1 MKPTYS
7 STTEKR
13 IELKDVFSACEL
25 AKFEKFI
32 KLSKFSFYTPFP
44 SRQINS
50 IYFDDHFFSSLED
63 SIEGNSLRTKKRIR
77 WYGSDIKQ
85 VDGTLEIKKK
95 QGIYSWK
102 QLYKNKYTVNPNAK
116 SWGGMI
122 ESKDEKNGPNT
133 DLLNQLPRSIIS
145 YNRQYFCSFD
155 GKVRITIDQ
164 NLQSFLQNFP
174 FSTNLIRAKKHHN
187 FMIIE
192 VKVDSKDEHLVEL
205 VRQEIPFAPRRFSK
219 YCESLIPQKDIYLF

>member
-1 MKPTYS
+1 MKTTYS

-13 IELKDVFSACEL
+13 IEIKDVFSPFEL
-25 AKFEKFI
+25 SKFESAI
-32 KLSKFSFYTPFP
+32 KLSRLSFYCPYP
-44 SRQINS
+44 SRRINS
-50 IYFDDHFFSSLED
+50 IYFDDYSYRSLED
-63 SIEGNSLRTKKRIR
+63 SIEGNTLRTKRRIR
-77 WYGSDIKQ
+77 WYGTKKNK
-85 VDGTLEIKKK
+85 VNATLEIKKK

-102 QLYKNKYTVNPNAK
+102 ELYKNKYFINPNAK

-122 ESKDEKNGPNT
+122 ETKDERHGPNT
-133 DLLNQLPRSIIS
+133 VLLNQLPRSIIS

-155 GKVRITIDQ
+155 GKIRITIDQ

-174 FSTNLIRAKKHHN
+174 FSPNLIRSKKHHN

-192 VKVDSKDEHLVEL
+192 VKVDSKDEHLIEM

-219 YCESLIPQKDIYLF
+219 YCESLIPQKDINLF

>member
-13 IELKDVFSACEL
+13 IEIKDVFSALDLSKIER
-25 AKFEKFI
+25 AI
-32 KLSKFSFYTPFP
+32 KLSRFSFYCPHP

-50 IYFDDHFFSSLED
+50 IYFDDYSYRSLED

-77 WYGSDIKQ
+77 WYGAEKNK
-85 VDGTLEIKKK
+85 VNGTLEIKKK

-102 QLYKNKYTVNPNAK
+102 QLYKNKYTINPNAK

-122 ESKDEKNGPNT
+122 ESKDEKHVPNT
-133 DLLNQLPRSIIS
+133 VLLNQIPRSIIS

-164 NLQSFLQNFP
+164 NIQSFSQN
-174 FSTNLIRAKKHHN
+174 STWWPNFDQVRKHYN

-192 VKVDSKDEHLVEL
+192 VKVSSKDEHLVEL
-205 VRQEIPFAPRRFSK
+205 VRQEIPFTPKRFSK
-219 YCESLIPQKDIYLF
+219 YCESLIPQKYFYSF

>member
-1 MKPTYS
+1 MKLTYK

-13 IELKDVFSACEL
+13 IEIKDVFSPFEL
-25 AKFEKFI
+25 SKFESAI
-32 KLSKFSFYTPFP
+32 KLSRLSFYCPYP
-44 SRQINS
+44 SRKINS
-50 IYFDDHFFSSLED
+50 IYFDDYSYRSLED
-63 SIEGNSLRTKKRIR
+63 SIEGSSLRTKRRIR
-77 WYGSDIKQ
+77 WYGMQKKK
-85 VDGTLEIKKK
+85 VDATLEVKKK

-102 QLYKNKYTVNPNAK
+102 ELYKNKYTVNPNAK

-122 ESKDEKNGPNT
+122 ESKDEKHGRNIV
-133 DLLNQLPRSIIS
+133 LLNQLPKSIIS
-145 YNRQYFCSFD
+145 YDRQYFCSFD

-174 FSTNLIRAKKHHN
+174 FFPNLIRSKKHYN

-192 VKVDSKDEHLVEL
+192 VKFDSKDEHLVEM

-219 YCESLIPQKDIYLF
+219 YCESLIPQKDINLY

>member
-1 MKPTYS
+1 M
-7 STTEKR
+7 
-13 IELKDVFSACEL
+13 
-25 AKFEKFI
+25 
-32 KLSKFSFYTPFP
+32 
-44 SRQINS
+44 Q
-50 IYFDDHFFSSLED
+50 
-63 SIEGNSLRTKKRIR
+63 KK
-77 WYGSDIKQ
+77 K
-85 VDGTLEIKKK
+85 VDATLEVKKK
-95 QGIYSWK
+95 QGKYSWK

-122 ESKDEKNGPNT
+122 ESKDEKYGPDN
-133 DLLNQLPRSIIS
+133 DLLNQLPTSIIS

-192 VKVDSKDEHLVEL
+192 VKVDSKDEHLIEL

-219 YCESLIPQKDIYLF
+219 YCESLIPQKDIYLFWENF

>member
-7 STTEKR
+7 SSTEKR
-13 IELKDVFSACEL
+13 IEIKDFFSPFEL
-25 AKFEKFI
+25 SKFESAI
-32 KLSKFSFYTPFP
+32 KLSRLSFYCPYP

-50 IYFDDHFFSSLED
+50 IYFDDYSYRSLED
-63 SIEGNSLRTKKRIR
+63 SIEGNSLRTKRRIR
-77 WYGSDIKQ
+77 WYGMQKKK
-85 VDGTLEIKKK
+85 VDATLEVKKK

-102 QLYKNKYTVNPNAK
+102 ELYKSKYFINPSAK
-116 SWGGMI
+116 SWTGMI
-122 ESKDEKNGPNT
+122 ESKDEKHGPNT
-133 DLLNQLPRSIIS
+133 VLLNQLPRSIIS

-192 VKVDSKDEHLVEL
+192 VKVDSKDEHLIEL
-205 VRQEIPFAPRRFSK
+205 VRQEIPFSSRRFSK

>member
-13 IELKDVFSACEL
+13 IEIKDVFSALDLSKIER
-25 AKFEKFI
+25 AI
-32 KLSKFSFYTPFP
+32 KLSRFSFYCPYP

-50 IYFDDHFFSSLED
+50 IYFDDYSYRSLED
-63 SIEGNSLRTKKRIR
+63 SIEGNSLRTKRRIR
-77 WYGSDIKQ
+77 WYGIQKKK
-85 VDGTLEIKKK
+85 VDATLEVKKK
-95 QGIYSWK
+95 QGKYSWK

-122 ESKDEKNGPNT
+122 ESKDEKYGPDN
-133 DLLNQLPRSIIS
+133 DLLNQLPTSIIS

-192 VKVDSKDEHLVEL
+192 VKVDSKDEHLIEL

>member
-1 MKPTYS
+1 MKSNYS
-7 STTEKR
+7 TTTEKR
-13 IELKDVFSACEL
+13 IELKDVFSTCEF
-25 AKFEKFI
+25 AKFEKAI
-32 KLSKFSFYTPFP
+32 KLSKFSYYNPFP
-44 SRQINS
+44 TRQINS
-50 IYFDDHFFSSLED
+50 IYFDDYSYSSLED

-77 WYGSDIKQ
+77 WYGMQKRQ
-85 VDGTLEIKKK
+85 VDATLEVKKK

-102 QLYKNKYTVNPNAK
+102 QLYKNKYKVNPNAK

-122 ESKDEKNGPNT
+122 ESKDEKYGPNT

-164 NLQSFLQNFP
+164 NLQSFLQNIP
-174 FSTNLIRAKKHHN
+174 FSTNLIRSKKHHN

>member
-13 IELKDVFSACEL
+13 IEIKDVFSPFEL
-25 AKFEKFI
+25 SKFESAI
-32 KLSKFSFYTPFP
+32 KLSRLSFYCPYP

-50 IYFDDHFFSSLED
+50 IYFDDYSYRSLED
-63 SIEGNSLRTKKRIR
+63 SIEGNSLRTKRRIR
-77 WYGSDIKQ
+77 WYGTEKNKVSA
-85 VDGTLEIKKK
+85 TLEIKKK

-102 QLYKNKYTVNPNAK
+102 QLYKNKYTINPNAK

-122 ESKDEKNGPNT
+122 ESKDEKHVPNT
-133 DLLNQLPRSIIS
+133 VLLNQIPRSIIS

-164 NLQSFLQNFP
+164 NLQSFQQNFP
-174 FSTNLIRAKKHHN
+174 FSPNLTRSKKHHN
-187 FMIIE
+187 LMIIE
-192 VKVDSKDEHLVEL
+192 VKVDSKNEHLVEE
-205 VRQEIPFAPRRFSK
+205 VRQEIPFTPKRFSK
-219 YCESLIPQKDIYLF
+219 YCESLILQKDIYLF

>member
-13 IELKDVFSACEL
+13 IEIKDVFSPL
-25 AKFEKFI
+25 DFSKFESAI
-32 KLSKFSFYTPFP
+32 KLSRFSFYCPYP

-50 IYFDDHFFSSLED
+50 IYFDDYSYRSLED
-63 SIEGNSLRTKKRIR
+63 SIEGNSLRTKRRIR
-77 WYGSDIKQ
+77 WYGTEKKK
-85 VDGTLEIKKK
+85 VDATLEVKKK

-102 QLYKNKYTVNPNAK
+102 QLHKKKYTVNPNAK

-122 ESKDEKNGPNT
+122 ESIDEKHGPST
-133 DLLNQLPRSIIS
+133 VLFNQLPRSIIS

-164 NLQSFLQNFP
+164 NLQSFSQNSNWGPNFDQV
-174 FSTNLIRAKKHHN
+174 RKHYN

-192 VKVDSKDEHLVEL
+192 VKVSSKDEHLVEL
-205 VRQEIPFAPRRFSK
+205 VRQEIPFTPKRFSK
-219 YCESLIPQKDIYLF
+219 YCESLIPQKYFYLF